1 MITTGLIAVDPQKL
15 SAEEE
20 LYALLNLREQKGRMN
35 EYDRIVKLLK
45 DNHYHMAVAL
55 LEAEE

>member
-1 MITTGLIAVDPQKL
+1 MTGLITVDPQKL
-15 SAEEE
+15 TAEEE